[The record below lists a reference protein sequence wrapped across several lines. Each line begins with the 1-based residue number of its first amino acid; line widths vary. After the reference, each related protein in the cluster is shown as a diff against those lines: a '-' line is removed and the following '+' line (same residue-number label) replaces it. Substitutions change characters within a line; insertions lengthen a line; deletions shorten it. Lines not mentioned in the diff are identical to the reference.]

1 MHEQNRGMRVLL
13 RRLIAGQEVT
23 IRPEDEPAPPA
34 TPGPSR
40 PRVAPVCNLHCLH
53 FSIPCLYHVLISF
66 LVCLMMQPPVVR
78 KRPHDGAGGP
88 GDTTVRLGRSKPAAV
103 VLEEERPRRSTRRR
117 VDVAPER
124 VVETSSSDDSISDA
138 NYPSTRQERQE
149 QRRGDEAESSDETMD
164 EED

>member
-1 MHEQNRGMRVLL
+1 LHEQNRGMRVLL

-34 TPGPSR
+34 APGPSR
-40 PRVAPVCNLHCLH
+40 PRVAPVCSLHCFAL
-53 FSIPCLYHVLISF
+53 SIPCLCHVLTSF

-88 GDTTVRLGRSKPAAV
+88 GDTTVRLGRSKPAAAG
-103 VLEEERPRRSTRRR
+103 LAEERPRRSTRRR
-117 VDVAPER
+117 VEIAPAE

-138 NYPSTRQERQE
+138 NYPSTRLERQE
-149 QRRGDEAESSDETMD
+149 QRRGEETESSDETID
-164 EED
+164 E